1 MVDGRL
7 RRLREDF
14 REQRDH
20 FLGLGQGLLTRE
32 RFFVREH
39 LRRDEGIGIRD
50 VLRNVEIEAPL
61 DGSALGDNCLE
72 CSRSCSAFSGLHFA
86 LKRTT
91 IIFSSWFWTQA
102 FDNVTAQAS
111 PHEEVTS

>member
-7 RRLREDF
+7 RLRREDF
-14 REQRDH
+14 REQVDH
-20 FLGLGQGLLTRE
+20 FLDLGQSLLTRE
-32 RFFVREH
+32 SFLVHEH
-39 LRRDEGIGIRD
+39 LRRDEGVGIGD
-50 VLRNVEIEAPL
+50 VSCNIEVEAPW

-91 IIFSSWFWTQA
+91 IIFSSWF
-102 FDNVTAQAS
+102 
-111 PHEEVTS
+111 

>member
-1 MVDGRL
+1 VVDGRL

-32 RFFVREH
+32 SFLVREH

-50 VLRNVEIEAPL
+50 VSRNVEIEAPW
-61 DGSALGDNCLE
+61 DGAALGDNCLE
-72 CSRSCSAFSGLHFA
+72 CSPELLCLLRLTLRFDVL
-86 LKRTT
+86 L
-91 IIFSSWFWTQA
+91 TQ
-102 FDNVTAQAS
+102 FGNY
-111 PHEEVTS
+111 